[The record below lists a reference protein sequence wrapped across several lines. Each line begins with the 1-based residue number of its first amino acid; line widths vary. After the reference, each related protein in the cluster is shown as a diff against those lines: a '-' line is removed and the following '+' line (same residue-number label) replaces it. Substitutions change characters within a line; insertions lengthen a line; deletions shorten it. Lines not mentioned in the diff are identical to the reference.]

1 MDNNENLKVL
11 KELHTGAQMGI
22 KAISYISE
30 KVENYE
36 FMKELS
42 KTKEKY
48 EYKIYTYCLMPNHI
62 HLVIYDEKD
71 NLSIAIQSLAVSYS
85 SYWNKKYE
93 RVGHLFQD
101 RFRSKNVETGSYL
114 KTLCRYIH
122 QNPSKSGISKMEE
135 YLWSSYREYAKNS
148 NEIVDKKQIFML
160 FGKNKK
166 EAIENLIQFHKV
178 NEKANGIKEMIEYEM
193 TGRISDEQAK
203 KYIEEI
209 LKIKNI
215 QEIIQYDKVVRNEHL
230 RKLKNVQGISK
241 AQIARVIGISEKIV
255 ERAMK

>member
-1 MDNNENLKVL
+1 
-11 KELHTGAQMGI
+11 
-22 KAISYISE
+22 
-30 KVENYE
+30 
-36 FMKELS
+36 
-42 KTKEKY
+42 
-48 EYKIYTYCLMPNHI
+48 
-62 HLVIYDEKD
+62 
-71 NLSIAIQSLAVSYS
+71 
-85 SYWNKKYE
+85 
-93 RVGHLFQD
+93 
-101 RFRSKNVETGSYL
+101 
-114 KTLCRYIH
+114 
-122 QNPSKSGISKMEE
+122 MEE